1 MGLSKDNII
10 AGQIKDII
18 TSCLKNAKIKYS
30 SDVSHFIISNNNGT
44 LSYTTQTDSHF
55 EKIQNLSDVVSRFKY
70 ISFKNMGFDID
81 VDAPNYIK
89 KYMEYLKDNTGVDDM
104 YLIYTSKKYSDVFF
118 MRSKLEPTK
127 QKVLSLQELIEKGK
141 ED

>member
-89 KYMEYLKDNTGVDDM
+89 KYMEYLKDNAGVDDM

>member
-1 MGLSKDNII
+1 MGFSKDNIM
-10 AGQIKDII
+10 AGQVKDII
-18 TSCLKNAKIKYS
+18 VSCLKNAKIKYG
-30 SDVSHFIISNNNGT
+30 SDVAHFIISNINGT
-44 LSYTTQTDSHF
+44 LTYTTQTDSHF
-55 EKIQNLSDVVSRFKY
+55 EKIQNLSDIVSKFKY

-89 KYMEYLKDNTGVDDM
+89 KYMEYLKEQTGVEDM
-104 YLIYTSKKYSDVFF
+104 YLIYTSKKDSDVFF
-118 MRSKLEPTK
+118 MRSKLDPKK